1 MEEFASM
8 RMRMDALRK
17 KNKAIHSDM
26 TDKLRKTEGK
36 YPVYEQGANS
46 GPDNAHPEATEKDDD
61 EKIIYKPPSLG
72 RLLQQQGK

>member
-1 MEEFASM
+1 M
-8 RMRMDALRK
+8 
-17 KNKAIHSDM
+17 I
-26 TDKLRKTEGK
+26 DKHWKMGKK

-72 RLLQQQGK
+72 RLKGGD